1 MKRFFSILLTA
12 MAMLAV
18 ALLSAFIA
26 MRVAI
31 HGSEVEVPSL
41 AGLTLAEAAH
51 TAGHLGLSLRLENR
65 FYSTTTASG
74 HILGQSPAPGAVV
87 RHEWPIRITE
97 SLGPQQVSIPDVV
110 GQAERPASLALRK
123 ASLDVGVI
131 AAIAAPGEAGLVLAQ
146 TPPPNAEGVDRPSV
160 SLLLSEPLTSNPQA
174 FVAPG
179 LTGLSLAAASA
190 RARELGLRV
199 YVDTPA
205 PLVVP
210 PSSPAYHD
218 SFFPGQTTTAIQPP
232 APVAPI
238 SPSAMVVGQFPQA
251 GHRVTRGE
259 AIRLSLPHLVPG
271 QATQRRSHQT
281 DALRATSVERRPSPS
296 SSDPPAESRALE
308 AAPRSSATE
317 IRRQS
322 GPDAART
329 LSTTRSHSSGSSEQV
344 E

>member
-18 ALLSAFIA
+18 ALLSAFLA
-26 MRVAI
+26 MRFAI

-51 TAGHLGLSLRLENR
+51 TAGRLGLSLRLENR

-74 HILGQSPAPGAVV
+74 HILGQSPAPGVVV

-123 ASLDVGVI
+123 ASLEVGVV
-131 AAIAAPGEAGLVLAQ
+131 AAVPSPGDAGLVLAQ

-160 SLLLSEPLTSNPQA
+160 SLLLSEPLTTAPQA
-174 FVAPG
+174 FVTPNFTG
-179 LTGLSLAAASA
+179 LTLAAASA

-199 YVDTPA
+199 YADIPA
-205 PLVVP
+205 PPVAATSEPV
-210 PSSPAYHD
+210 YHD
-218 SFFPGQTTTAIQPP
+218 SFVPGQGSPTTP
-232 APVAPI
+232 ASVPVVQI
-238 SPSAMVVGQFPQA
+238 SPSVLVTGQFPQA

-259 AIRLSLPHLVPG
+259 AIRLSVPH
-271 QATQRRSHQT
+271 
-281 DALRATSVERRPSPS
+281 
-296 SSDPPAESRALE
+296 
-308 AAPRSSATE
+308 
-317 IRRQS
+317 
-322 GPDAART
+322 
-329 LSTTRSHSSGSSEQV
+329 
-344 E
+344 

>member
-26 MRVAI
+26 MRFAI

-51 TAGHLGLSLRLENR
+51 TAGGLGLSLRLENR

-74 HILGQSPAPGAVV
+74 HILGQSPAPGVVV

-123 ASLDVGVI
+123 ASLEVGVI
-131 AAIAAPGEAGLVLAQ
+131 AAIPAPGDAGLVLAQ

-160 SLLLSEPLTSNPQA
+160 SLLLSEPLSSTPQA
-174 FVAPG
+174 FVAPNF
-179 LTGLSLAAASA
+179 TGLSLAAASA

-199 YVDTPA
+199 YADIPA
-205 PLVVP
+205 PP
-210 PSSPAYHD
+210 IATPGAPAYHD
-218 SFFPGQTTTAIQPP
+218 SFFPGPTAAP
-232 APVAPI
+232 APLPSPILQI
-238 SPSAMVVGQFPQA
+238 SPSVQVIGQSPQA

-259 AIRLSLPHLVPG
+259 AIRLSVPH
-271 QATQRRSHQT
+271 
-281 DALRATSVERRPSPS
+281 
-296 SSDPPAESRALE
+296 
-308 AAPRSSATE
+308 
-317 IRRQS
+317 
-322 GPDAART
+322 
-329 LSTTRSHSSGSSEQV
+329 
-344 E
+344 